1 MVGELKM
8 NEKPVTDNQKEI
20 SNKIYTYLYKQHR
33 FCTKQEI
40 CEFLGWEYNT
50 SNDRKVRDTINLIKK
65 RRPIVA
71 TPDRVGYFAPIDKA
85 DLEEVVHQWKYIDK
99 IIADLEETKKP
110 LIKFYEKYKF

>member
-1 MVGELKM
+1 M

-40 CEFLGWEYNT
+40 CEFLGWEYN
-50 SNDRKVRDTINLIKK
+50 SSADRKCRDCLNLIKK

-110 LIKFYEKYKF
+110 LIKFYEKYRR